1 VGVLFLVSLV
11 FLSFLFLRPFVCS
24 GVPTSFI
31 KFLYLLIKKKKKIHN
46 KGLIFLISTYS
57 NRSIHSSVS
66 L

>member
-11 FLSFLFLRPFVCS
+11 FLSLLFLRPFVCS
-24 GVPTSFI
+24 GMPTSFI
-31 KFLYLLIKKKKKIHN
+31 KFLYLLIKKKEIHN